1 MANQEGL
8 GMTTQRRVLISG
20 ASIAGPATAYWLH
33 KYGFTVSVVEHAPG
47 LRPGGFGVDRRSAA
61 IEVAR
66 V

>member
-33 KYGFTVSVVEHAPG
+33 MTLMFKGINRMVAK
-47 LRPGGFGVDRRSAA
+47 SANG
-61 IEVAR
+61 IELNEY
-66 V
+66 